1 MLELI
6 KERIT
11 INQEIDLPN
20 PIFNGV
26 RPGEH
31 LATIIAHLKAGNLSL
46 DKLMRTS
53 NPGLIGIAIA
63 GSGEAAALK
72 LAQKARGTAER
83 QKVGLWRIINIVA
96 QLQPGRGERKAVT
109 SQGDVKTTLHY
120 RQEIKFLEM
129 LGEKL
134 PEHASIFNQMIA
146 HLPPETLVYNHR
158 VVANELFIT
167 YAA

>member
-6 KERIT
+6 KERIA

-20 PIFNGV
+20 PILNGI

-31 LATIIAHLKAGNLSL
+31 LTVIIAHLKAGNLSL
-46 DKLMRTS
+46 DKLMRTT

-63 GSGEAAALK
+63 GSGEAAALR
-72 LAQKARGTAER
+72 LAKRARGTAER
-83 QKVGLWRIINIVA
+83 QKVGLWRIID
-96 QLQPGRGERKAVT
+96 AVT
-109 SQGDVKTTLHY
+109 SQGDLKTTLHY
-120 RQEIKFLEM
+120 RREVKFLEE

-134 PEHASIFNQMIA
+134 PEHAPLFNQMIA
-146 HLPPETLVYNHR
+146 HLPPETQVYNHR
-158 VVANELFIT
+158 VVANELFVT